1 MIHKKNLYM
10 YFVALVASLGGF
22 QFGYEVGIL
31 ESIKNFT
38 AFKMDFSS
46 LYDKSLVEDDSI
58 IVNNEKPMFK
68 LEYKEKSLYSSL
80 MITMFC
86 IGCVLGTFVVPTIC
100 DFFGRKRSILFGAAI
115 FGFGSLFAGIT
126 VGEFLFFLSR
136 IIMGIG
142 IGILSTICPM
152 YIAETSPSEKRGM
165 LITLYQLMITIGIFT
180 AYIVKIFMEKL
191 LANDRNVQW
200 RVILGIQVVPG
211 FLLLI
216 MMFFLPY
223 SPRYYIW
230 QERPSDALRIVSK
243 LRGMSSTRD
252 PEIQTEFQN
261 MRKSLEVEKGDS
273 SEGYN
278 ELFKRPMLKR
288 LLIVMGLQALQ
299 QLTGINVVL
308 NYSSDKFKNLLHY
321 SLHSGDPQHT
331 NFFINLL
338 NRITRNPETSISYLN
353 VCVNVIGTLPTFWMI
368 DKMGRKPVLIIGS
381 LSMTISLAASAVFNY
396 IENNY
401 TNSKTATILSVVCIF
416 IFVLSFA
423 GSWGPAVWV
432 YQSEVFPMRV
442 RSKATSL
449 CSFANWLLFAL
460 IDTFYPVIFK
470 KLKDIKKT
478 YLSNIFF
485 AICCFISF
493 FYVLFFIRETKGIP
507 LEEIDS
513 VLENKENTKQK

>member
-31 ESIKNFT
+31 ESIKNFI
-38 AFKMDFSS
+38 AFKMDFTDLYEKKLVPVNDKMYKLVFVEKVNISS
-46 LYDKSLVEDDSI
+46 TLVMS
-58 IVNNEKPMFK
+58 MF
-68 LEYKEKSLYSSL
+68 S
-80 MITMFC
+80 M
-86 IGCVLGTFVVPTIC
+86 GCVIGTFIVPKTC
-100 DFFGRKRSILFGAAI
+100 DFFGRKRSILFGAGF
-115 FGFGSLFAGIT
+115 FGFGSLFAGVID
-126 VGEFLFFLSR
+126 GLPLFYISR
-136 IIMGIG
+136 VIMGIG
-142 IGILSTICPM
+142 VGILSTVCPM
-152 YIAETSPSEKRGM
+152 YIAETAPTENRGK

-180 AYIVKIFMEKL
+180 AYIVRYFIRKWLQF
-191 LANDRNVQW
+191 DVNVQW
-200 RVILGIQVVPG
+200 RVILGIQVIPG
-211 FLLLI
+211 FMLLI